1 MSKEKIEEESSEEK
15 EQEESELEEG
25 IVEVEE
31 EIEKEGKIIEDNQF
45 NEFLQPSTKSS
56 APVLD
61 MINAPQESL
70 EQGVEGVSI
79 SNKEEDK
86 EGVNYSPND
95 SKYSESVSNYTE
107 SIRQDDNSNLMRS
120 EPVNVNTIRDNLNTG
135 LRQTIPVNQN
145 NELEKRNIKYESAR
159 SPERLES
166 NNRNP
171 FEQREEK
178 YKGKPI

>member
-107 SIRQDDNSNLMRS
+107 SIRQGQYLSEQLDPTNVKTLRNDSNR
-120 EPVNVNTIRDNLNTG
+120 E
-135 LRQTIPVNQN
+135 LRQTIPINQN
-145 NELEKRNIKYESAR
+145 RELRDKAYESAK

-166 NNRNP
+166 DNRHP
-171 FEQREEK
+171 FEQIEEK
-178 YKGKPI
+178 YKEKQI

>member
-1 MSKEKIEEESSEEK
+1 MPKEEIEEESSDDE
-15 EQEESELEEG
+15 EQEESELEED

-31 EIEKEGKIIEDNQF
+31 TLKEEIIDDNPIS
-45 NEFLQPSTKSS
+45 EFLQTSTGSS

-61 MINAPQESL
+61 RINAPQESL
-70 EQGVEGVSI
+70 EQGVENVSI

>member
-1 MSKEKIEEESSEEK
+1 MPKEEIEEESSDDE
-15 EQEESELEEG
+15 EQEESELEED

-31 EIEKEGKIIEDNQF
+31 TLKEEIIDDNPIS
-45 NEFLQPSTKSS
+45 EFLQTSTGSS

-61 MINAPQESL
+61 RINAPQESL
-70 EQGVEGVSI
+70 EQGVENVSI

-107 SIRQDDNSNLMRS
+107 SIRQGQYLSEQLDPTNVKTLRNDSNR
-120 EPVNVNTIRDNLNTG
+120 E
-135 LRQTIPVNQN
+135 LRQTIPINQN
-145 NELEKRNIKYESAR
+145 RELRDKAYESAK

-166 NNRNP
+166 DNRHP
-171 FEQREEK
+171 FEQIEEK
-178 YKGKPI
+178 YKEKQI